1 MPHKN
6 TLYNF
11 IALYIDG
18 RKQLV
23 NVKKLKPLTT
33 QDNKDYYLMDLEL
46 PRSITFDL
54 NDKEL
59 ELVEHHI
66 SVYAT
71 ESNGIPSLSQY
82 HYTVKLKAV
91 QAEQAKR
98 QPDPLSDHYILHIY
112 FNDKDQLTKLP
123 SLNFVSKGRQKS
135 VSIDQDLIGRFLALS
150 EEMIRPTLMQLRAL
164 KKECIE
170 QLQQQYQI
178 EETRASDLSTDL
190 KKNAAEHKL
199 AIQRMI
205 AIRLQLDPLFKH
217 DTNAAVAEMLAAI
230 EFKSPIAKAKS
241 PSLPTKPVEEKKP
254 AAASQPKRKN
264 KQPKKSSN
272 KGKIRQTEK
281 EFESGLQNLAQ
292 GFAKLQFENS
302 SKLAL
307 DLCNMFAKTSELSI
321 IAIDARPSQA
331 SLSELNL
338 LRLQIQTA
346 GEKLLKQ
353 LVDSKNF
360 SLASTLYPFHSSLE
374 QRLINEALSS
384 GDGLF
389 LDFLIQCSEHDLN
402 YQPLRIREQSY
413 SSPIHYCLQTCRGSI
428 DMSGCFSTL
437 LKHNASLLVPDEQGI
452 PLACIILSDPNH
464 PFQKPLAASKKLTK
478 DFYFKLISHL
488 ESYLS
493 NHDPDKTNAERLGIE
508 IDVYK
513 NRAQSALLAQELNDM
528 SELSNVSNMVEL
540 AAHIGNEQVHKLE
553 RAPEIIEAIDNF
565 NQVALE
571 FKRRQVRSN
580 SLRTRSIKE
589 MIGDLFSQTP
599 DNIQTMSYEEILK
612 WRLSLFESAQG
623 LFQEMG
629 EYVSILPAGSR
640 RKVVKAHRGVMEKC
654 EEVIRAAQYSPT
666 EPSAANIFSFFASG
680 LCSALE
686 VQKKKEKEED
696 QVEKEAISENLYAF
710 NSDSLSSSEGEDS
723 PSTFGIGIL
732 KR

>member
-11 IALYIDG
+11 IAHYIDG
-18 RKQLV
+18 QKKLV
-23 NVKKLKPLTT
+23 NVRKLRPLTT
-33 QDNKDYYLMDLEL
+33 LDKKDYYLMDLEL
-46 PRSITFDL
+46 PRPITFDL
-54 NDKEL
+54 DNQKL
-59 ELVEHHI
+59 ELIEHHI

-71 ESNGIPSLSQY
+71 ESNDNPGLSQY
-82 HYTVKLKAV
+82 HYTVKLKPV
-91 QAEQAKR
+91 KPEKAKKK
-98 QPDPLSDHYILHIY
+98 PDPLSDHYILHIY
-112 FNDKDQLTKLP
+112 FNEKDELTKLP
-123 SLNFVSKGRQKS
+123 SLNFVSKGRQKT
-135 VSIDQDLIGRFLALS
+135 VYIDHDLIGRFLALT

-178 EETRASDLSTDL
+178 EEARASELSTDL
-190 KKNAAEHKL
+190 KKNAAEHKQ

-205 AIRLQLDPLFKH
+205 AIRLELDPLFKH
-217 DTNAAVAEMLAAI
+217 DSNAAVAEMLGAI
-230 EFKSPIAKAKS
+230 QFKSPIAQEKI
-241 PSLPTKPVEEKKP
+241 PLPPTKSAEEKKP
-254 AAASQPKRKN
+254 APASQSKRKN
-264 KQPKKSSN
+264 KQPKKSLN
-272 KGKIRQTEK
+272 KGKIRQSEK
-281 EFESGLQNLAQ
+281 EFENGLQKLTRE
-292 GFAKLQFENS
+292 FAKLQSENS
-302 SKLAL
+302 SKLAI

-321 IAIDARPSQA
+321 IALDASPSKA
-331 SLSELNL
+331 GLSELNL
-338 LRLQIQTA
+338 LRLQIQTT

-353 LVDSKNF
+353 LVKDKNF
-360 SLASTLYPFHSSLE
+360 ALASTLYPFHSSLE
-374 QRLINEALSS
+374 QRLINEALSC
-384 GDGLF
+384 GDDRF

-402 YQPLRIREQSY
+402 YQPLRIREQAF
-413 SSPIHYCLQTCRGSI
+413 SSPMHYCLQTCRGSM

-437 LKHNASLLVPDEQGI
+437 VKHNASLLVPDEQGI
-452 PLACIILSDPNH
+452 PLAHIILSDPNH
-464 PFQKPLAASKKLTK
+464 PFQKPLTASKKLTK

-493 NHDPDKTNAERLGIE
+493 SHDLDEVSAEQMAIE
-508 IDVYK
+508 IDVYR
-513 NRAQSALLAQELNDM
+513 NRAQSAVLAQELNDM

-571 FKRRQVRSN
+571 FKRRQVRS
-580 SLRTRSIKE
+580 SCLRTRSIKE
-589 MIGDLFSQTP
+589 MIGDLFSHTP
-599 DNIQTMSYEEILK
+599 DNIKTMSYEEILK

-640 RKVVKAHRGVMEKC
+640 RKVVKAHRGIMEKC
-654 EEVIRAAQYSPT
+654 EEVIRVAQYSPA

-686 VQKKKEKEED
+686 AQKEREEE
-696 QVEKEAISENLYAF
+696 QVEKEVIPQNRYAF
-710 NSDSLSSSEGEDS
+710 HSDSLSSSDGEDS
-723 PSTFGIGIL
+723 PSPSGREIV